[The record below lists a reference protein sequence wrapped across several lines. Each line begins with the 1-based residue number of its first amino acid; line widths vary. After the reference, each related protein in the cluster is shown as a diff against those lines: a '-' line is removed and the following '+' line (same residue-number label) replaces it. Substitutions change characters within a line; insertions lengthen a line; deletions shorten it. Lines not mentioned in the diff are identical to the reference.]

1 MEMDHSVQV
10 NPIVHGGPGGMVRIV
25 LAGEL
30 DAYAVPT
37 VRAARDAASA
47 TPGRLE
53 IDLAGVTV
61 LSVAMVAVLFTAA
74 HRGGGFHLCNASPEV
89 RQVCR
94 ASGLS
99 GWLTVDA
106 SAGGSM

>member
-61 LSVAMVAVLFTAA
+61 LSVAMVAVLSRLLTAA
-74 HRGGGFHLCNASPEV
+74 AVSTCATHRPRCGSFVAPAVCRGG
-89 RQVCR
+89 
-94 ASGLS
+94 
-99 GWLTVDA
+99 
-106 SAGGSM
+106 